1 MPSAIVLKRRAIDK
15 RYYYRHRRR
24 ISVRKSRKWYS
35 LTLEQRQKLAERSRR
50 WFQRLTLKEKLE
62 HSRACVAYTR
72 KKRRSLRRLAI
83 KKLGSRCANPRC
95 MWINKDGSR
104 GCTDRRCL
112 QVDHV
117 FGGGKKEY
125 KKRATIRFYQNVI
138 NDLRGRYQCLCANCN
153 WIKRALRKESP
164 FI

>member
-1 MPSAIVLKRRAIDK
+1 MDL
-15 RYYYRHRRR
+15 
-24 ISVRKSRKWYS
+24 
-35 LTLEQRQKLAERSRR
+35 
-50 WFQRLTLKEKLE
+50 
-62 HSRACVAYTR
+62 VA
-72 KKRRSLRRLAI
+72 
-83 KKLGSRCANPRC
+83 
-95 MWINKDGSR
+95 
-104 GCTDRRCL
+104 DRRCL

-153 WIKRALRKESP
+153 WIKRALRKESL